1 MFGKAN
7 FFGGG
12 CVGQCVAGTDIAGKT
27 PTVATTDAGTARTF
41 IFNSNDEDYK
51 IKCCGFVASW
61 EFYVGSAT
69 GTLYAQVWRPSGTDW
84 ELVGQNAITVTTGDQ
99 NALKTEP
106 IDASQQ
112 IPVKIGDFIGFKSTA
127 ATIPMYYR
135 TNNGVGS
142 DNENIQFSDS
152 ATTTPGSTDTSFNQ
166 YGVTNIEFSLKAN
179 LAPGNV
185 PTFGASPTSSSVTD
199 DTAVGTPIATVTATD
214 ADTLDTL
221 TTQWTATSPAGN
233 SGVFNYDSVTDLT
246 FTSTDN
252 CGNTVTHV
260 YSLTVTNYPPVF
272 QNLPDTTSIS
282 EDIAVETQLKVLT
295 VTDASLADTV
305 TCLVNNI
312 NPATTDLYLRYA
324 PGTSD
329 YAVYLRGDNSLNYDT
344 QRQYVIT
351 IDCTDSKVTVQETY
365 TVSCESSSNSIEI
378 AGSTT
383 PIGTNIFTVTSTDP
397 ENDQLHY
404 NMTCIPACPFKIYDS
419 GDIQVDSSLSGLTS
433 TAYDLFVY
441 VYDGST
447 LVGPRSLTV
456 KISDINTAPNITNL
470 PSGIVVPENSAPS
483 TTLYTLEKTDV
494 NSLDTHTW
502 TYSISSGGSVYFAV
516 DSSGIVKTTSTPINY
531 ETITPKTFYV
541 TAYVSDGQASASGTL
556 TIDVSNVNEAPSFS
570 KTTYSVT
577 GNEGAAGAT
586 IGTPAFVVTD
596 PEGDTVTYSLACPE
610 FTLTSGV
617 LTFTSDYDVDAGLAT
632 TVSCGVTVSDGSL
645 TDTATLVVNINNI
658 NDNTPTFFRS
668 TYSFYV
674 THDSTVGTVIA
685 DIPATDGDIGTFGEI
700 TYSIDQTSTG
710 GTYFRM
716 NSDGGLYVAS
726 DLSTFSAGTTKD
738 IIITATDGG
747 GLTDTTTVTIV
758 IPGVTTTTVSTTTDR
773 YMTFFEDTRNVAWFV
788 ACMAL
793 LVGLLI
799 LISVFIVRYGDFS
812 WMKRLC
818 DELSRKCRR
827 KRRFKIR
834 REPTE
839 ISYVEPSRFRFCGMM
854 MYKTTV
860 TLVLVLT
867 WSVKEIV
874 GQCVAGISN
883 AGKTPFVDRTD
894 GGTDNNYRVNC
905 CGFVSS
911 WTFYVGASTGTL
923 YAQIWRPSGTD
934 WQLVNQNAITVTTA
948 DQNAEKTEP
957 IPADLQIP
965 VRPGDFVGFKSTAA
979 TIPMYR
985 KTNWGWGSG
994 DENVIYS
1001 DSATS
1006 SPMATDSSF
1015 IAYTDNNIEFSIEA
1029 RLSPGNVPTFG
1040 ASPTSRS
1047 VTDDTAVGTLIA
1059 TVTATDADTLDTLT
1073 TQWTATNPAGSSA
1086 VFNYDTV
1093 TGALTT
1099 TNQLPVGTTQL
1110 TFTST
1115 DNCGNTDTH
1124 VYSLTVTN
1132 YPPVFQNLP
1141 DTTSISE
1148 DIVVETQ
1155 LKVLT
1160 VTDASLADTV
1170 TCSINNI
1177 NPSTTDLYLRYAS
1190 GTADYA
1196 VYLRADNDL
1205 DYDTQRQYV
1214 ITIDCTDTK
1223 VTVQETY
1230 TVYILR
1236 NQQPTITNLPA
1247 GSNSIEIAESTT
1259 PIGTKI
1265 FTVTSTDPEN
1275 DQLHYN
1281 MTCIPAC
1288 PFKIYDSGAI
1298 LVDSSLSGLTS
1309 TAYDLFVYVYDG
1321 SMLVGPRS
1329 LTVKKSDIN
1338 TAPNITNLPSGIVVP
1353 ENSAPSTTLYILE
1366 KTDVNSLDTHTW
1378 TYSIS
1383 SGGSVYFAVDSFG
1396 NVKTTSTPIDYE
1408 TITPK
1413 KFYVTAYV
1421 SDGQASAS
1429 GTLTIDVCN
1438 VNEAPSFSKTT
1449 YSVTGN
1455 EGAAGVTIG
1464 TPAFA
1469 VTDPERDTTTYSI
1482 DCAEF
1487 TLNPISGILTFTSD
1501 YDVDAG
1507 LATTVSCGVTVSDG
1521 SLTDTVTL
1529 VVNINNINDNTPTF
1543 FRSTYSFYVTHDST
1557 VGTVIADIPATDGD
1571 IGTVGEIRYS
1581 INQTSTGGTY
1591 FRMNSDGGL
1600 YVASDLFTFSAGTTK
1615 DIIITAT
1622 DGGGLTDTTTVTI
1635 VIPGVTTTTV
1645 STTTDRYMTFFED
1658 TRNVAWIRTF
1668 TQAKVARMN
1677 LM

>member
-1 MFGKAN
+1 MVHCFLLRFRGLTMYKTTFIVLILIWN
-7 FFGGG
+7 INEI
-12 CVGQCVAGTDIAGKT
+12 VGQCVAGTDIAGKT

-233 SGVFNYDSVTDLT
+233 SGVFNYDSVTGALTTTNQLPIGTTDLT

-365 TVSCESSSNSIEI
+365 TVYVLRNQQPTITNLPAGSNSIEI

-818 DELSRKCRR
+818 DEISRKCRR

-839 ISYVEPSRFRFCGMM
+839 ISYVEPSRVR
-854 MYKTTV
+854 
-860 TLVLVLT
+860 
-867 WSVKEIV
+867 
-874 GQCVAGISN
+874 
-883 AGKTPFVDRTD
+883 TP
-894 GGTDNNYRVNC
+894 
-905 CGFVSS
+905 
-911 WTFYVGASTGTL
+911 AS
-923 YAQIWRPSGTD
+923 
-934 WQLVNQNAITVTTA
+934 
-948 DQNAEKTEP
+948 
-957 IPADLQIP
+957 
-965 VRPGDFVGFKSTAA
+965 
-979 TIPMYR
+979 
-985 KTNWGWGSG
+985 
-994 DENVIYS
+994 
-1001 DSATS
+1001 
-1006 SPMATDSSF
+1006 
-1015 IAYTDNNIEFSIEA
+1015 
-1029 RLSPGNVPTFG
+1029 
-1040 ASPTSRS
+1040 
-1047 VTDDTAVGTLIA
+1047 
-1059 TVTATDADTLDTLT
+1059 LT
-1073 TQWTATNPAGSSA
+1073 TWDAWKSNDHT
-1086 VFNYDTV
+1086 FN
-1093 TGALTT
+1093 
-1099 TNQLPVGTTQL
+1099 
-1110 TFTST
+1110 
-1115 DNCGNTDTH
+1115 
-1124 VYSLTVTN
+1124 
-1132 YPPVFQNLP
+1132 
-1141 DTTSISE
+1141 
-1148 DIVVETQ
+1148 
-1155 LKVLT
+1155 
-1160 VTDASLADTV
+1160 
-1170 TCSINNI
+1170 
-1177 NPSTTDLYLRYAS
+1177 
-1190 GTADYA
+1190 
-1196 VYLRADNDL
+1196 
-1205 DYDTQRQYV
+1205 
-1214 ITIDCTDTK
+1214 
-1223 VTVQETY
+1223 
-1230 TVYILR
+1230 
-1236 NQQPTITNLPA
+1236 
-1247 GSNSIEIAESTT
+1247 
-1259 PIGTKI
+1259 
-1265 FTVTSTDPEN
+1265 
-1275 DQLHYN
+1275 
-1281 MTCIPAC
+1281 
-1288 PFKIYDSGAI
+1288 
-1298 LVDSSLSGLTS
+1298 
-1309 TAYDLFVYVYDG
+1309 
-1321 SMLVGPRS
+1321 
-1329 LTVKKSDIN
+1329 
-1338 TAPNITNLPSGIVVP
+1338 
-1353 ENSAPSTTLYILE
+1353 
-1366 KTDVNSLDTHTW
+1366 
-1378 TYSIS
+1378 
-1383 SGGSVYFAVDSFG
+1383 
-1396 NVKTTSTPIDYE
+1396 
-1408 TITPK
+1408 
-1413 KFYVTAYV
+1413 
-1421 SDGQASAS
+1421 
-1429 GTLTIDVCN
+1429 
-1438 VNEAPSFSKTT
+1438 
-1449 YSVTGN
+1449 
-1455 EGAAGVTIG
+1455 
-1464 TPAFA
+1464 
-1469 VTDPERDTTTYSI
+1469 
-1482 DCAEF
+1482 
-1487 TLNPISGILTFTSD
+1487 
-1501 YDVDAG
+1501 
-1507 LATTVSCGVTVSDG
+1507 
-1521 SLTDTVTL
+1521 
-1529 VVNINNINDNTPTF
+1529 
-1543 FRSTYSFYVTHDST
+1543 
-1557 VGTVIADIPATDGD
+1557 
-1571 IGTVGEIRYS
+1571 
-1581 INQTSTGGTY
+1581 
-1591 FRMNSDGGL
+1591 
-1600 YVASDLFTFSAGTTK
+1600 
-1615 DIIITAT
+1615 
-1622 DGGGLTDTTTVTI
+1622 
-1635 VIPGVTTTTV
+1635 
-1645 STTTDRYMTFFED
+1645 
-1658 TRNVAWIRTF
+1658 
-1668 TQAKVARMN
+1668 
-1677 LM
+1677 